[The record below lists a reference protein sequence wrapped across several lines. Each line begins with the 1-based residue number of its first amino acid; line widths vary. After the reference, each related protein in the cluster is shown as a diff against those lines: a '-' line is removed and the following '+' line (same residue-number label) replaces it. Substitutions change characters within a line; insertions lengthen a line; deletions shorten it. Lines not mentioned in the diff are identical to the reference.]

1 MSSGLCPGDTLYFTG
16 TFVCGL
22 QCEVYIVCTV
32 CNVQCSVFSVQCVH
46 CTMCSGE
53 WSELCSGQCIVFSVH
68 CTVCIVHCA
77 VVSGGIRVRRKR
89 PTVICLSDSPDREKV
104 VRVQIKTK
112 GIQ

>member
-1 MSSGLCPGDTLYFTG
+1 MYS
-16 TFVCGL
+16 V
-22 QCEVYIVCTV
+22 QCTV

-68 CTVCIVHCA
+68 FTVCIVHCA
-77 VVSGGIRVRRKR
+77 VVSDGIRVRRKR